1 VKKREKKKKK
11 NYSKR
16 NVIAKLSNR
25 VMAKDLAAYFDISK
39 SSLYRYKLGKR
50 EIPEYILSK
59 ANDLLAIVPKKA
71 TKSIKLRKKRFK
83 KLYEKLETGINQ
95 IKDTSNQYKFQ
106 QTFLY
111 TGDNKDIFDFIV
123 RIKAKFN
130 DNDMVVYRIIRE
142 RIVNNEITLD
152 STYMYSFDARD
163 KLEDNFKR
171 LLSKYASTSQEN
183 DNFTSKIMV
192 ERTEYI

>member
-1 VKKREKKKKK
+1 
-11 NYSKR
+11 
-16 NVIAKLSNR
+16 
-25 VMAKDLAAYFDISK
+25 MAKDLAAYFDISK

-111 TGDNKDIFDFIV
+111 TGANKDIFDFIA